1 MAWSAI
7 ASNCF
12 LASLLD
18 PSSATFF
25 SIAFVKLS
33 IALSYSISGCF
44 GSAGCSGWSGFSGS
58 SGCSGC
64 SGLGSSWPL

>member
-7 ASNCF
+7 SNNFF

-44 GSAGCSGWSGFSGS
+44 GSAGCSGLEGS